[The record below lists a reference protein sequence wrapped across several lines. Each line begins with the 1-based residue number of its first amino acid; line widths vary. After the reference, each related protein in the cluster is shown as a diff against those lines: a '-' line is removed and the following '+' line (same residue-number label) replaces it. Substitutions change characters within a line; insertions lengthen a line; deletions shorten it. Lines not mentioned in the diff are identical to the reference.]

1 MKNFLMAMAVCG
13 ALAGCAASQPES
25 AAQQADDGVCTA
37 QADAVYHSQTID
49 EEART
54 AQPGLIYGATPTH
67 VFDAEQLGAEHVRES
82 AITKCEREWRG
93 RPRGGWHA
101 GRGTAYRRHA
111 LTFFDA
117 YF

>member
-1 MKNFLMAMAVCG
+1 MKNFLMAMVACG

-25 AAQQADDGVCTA
+25 AAQQADDSVCTA

-82 AITKCEREWRG
+82 AITKCEQNG
-93 RPRGGWHA
+93 AA
-101 GRGTAYRRHA
+101 GPEVDGTPVVAPHIVG
-111 LTFFDA
+111 TP
-117 YF
+117 